1 MSKKVILIVED
12 DPKQMRLIRDLL
24 KISGYKTI
32 EAADGE
38 KGVELAKKHKP
49 ALILMDIMMPKM
61 DGYTACR
68 EIKLDKAT
76 KAIPVVMLTSVDFQL
91 NKDLGKD
98 VGADEYLVK
107 PPRRQELLD
116 VINRFLPAS

>member
-1 MSKKVILIVED
+1 MSRKVILIVED
-12 DPKQMRLIRDLL
+12 DPKQLILARDLL

-38 KGVELAKKHKP
+38 KGVELAKKYKP
-49 ALILMDIMMPKM
+49 ALILMDILMPKM

-76 KAIPVVMLTSVDFQL
+76 KTIPVVMLTSLDFPL
-91 NKDLGKD
+91 NKELAKD
-98 VGADEYLVK
+98 MGSDGYITK
-107 PPRRQELLD
+107 PLDRQKLLD
-116 VINRFLPAS
+116 VIHRFSITS